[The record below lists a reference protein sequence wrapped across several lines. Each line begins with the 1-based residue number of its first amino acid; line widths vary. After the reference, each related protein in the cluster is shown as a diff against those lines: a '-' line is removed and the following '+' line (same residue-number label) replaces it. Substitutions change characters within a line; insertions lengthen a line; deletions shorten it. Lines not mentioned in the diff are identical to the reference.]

1 LPAVRAEDGFVAVDP
16 QGSYAPGSSAAR
28 DDLAKRRLRRT
39 S

>member
-1 LPAVRAEDGFVAVDP
+1 VRAEDGFVAVVS
-16 QGSYAPGSSAAR
+16 GSDAAQ